1 MRDIDLRQALVLQLS
16 RMHEADGDTRIVHE
30 MGVWAGTVRI
40 DVAVLNGE
48 MSGYELKSDSDTL
61 ARLPLQADLYSRV
74 FDRMTLVVGSKHLD
88 KAAGMIPAWWGII
101 RATGSENGI
110 KLKRVRS
117 SKRNVNHEPYVVAEL
132 LRKDEAI
139 AILEQYDLAAGW
151 KSKRVKLI
159 HERLAR
165 ELPVRELSKRVLC
178 ALKNR
183 QDWLRQNSVHQF
195 DMAVDAELNPML

>member
-1 MRDIDLRQALVLQLS
+1 
-16 RMHEADGDTRIVHE
+16 
-30 MGVWAGTVRI
+30 
-40 DVAVLNGE
+40 

-88 KAAGMIPAWWGII
+88 KAAGLVPSWWGII
-101 RATGSENGI
+101 RATSSGNDI
-110 KLKRVRS
+110 KLKRVRA

-139 AILEQYDLAAGW
+139 AILAQYGLAAGW

-165 ELPVRELSKRVLC
+165 ELPVRELSKRVLHV
-178 ALKNR
+178 LKNR
-183 QDWLRQNSVHQF
+183 QDWLGQNGVHQF
-195 DMAVDAELNPML
+195 DVAVDA

>member
-1 MRDIDLRQALVLQLS
+1 MRDIDIRRALLVRLLQA
-16 RMHEADGDTRIVHE
+16 HNKDEDTRIVQE
-30 MGVWAGTVRI
+30 MGVWAGTVRV

-61 ARLPLQADLYSRV
+61 SRLPLQADLYSRV

-88 KAAGMIPAWWGII
+88 KAAGLVPSWWGII
-101 RATGSENGI
+101 RATSSGNDI
-110 KLKRVRS
+110 KLKRVRA

-139 AILEQYDLAAGW
+139 AILAQYGLAAGW

-165 ELPVRELSKRVLC
+165 ELPVRELSKRVLHV
-178 ALKNR
+178 LKNR
-183 QDWLRQNSVHQF
+183 QDWLGQNGVHQF
-195 DMAVDAELNPML
+195 DVAVDA

>member
-1 MRDIDLRQALVLQLS
+1 MRDIDIRRALLVRLLQA
-16 RMHEADGDTRIVHE
+16 HNKDEDTRIVQE
-30 MGVWAGTVRI
+30 MGVWAGTVRV

-88 KAAGMIPAWWGII
+88 KAAGLVPSWWGII
-101 RATGSENGI
+101 RATSSGNDI
-110 KLKRVRS
+110 KLKRVRA

-139 AILEQYDLAAGW
+139 AILAQYGLAAGW

-165 ELPVRELSKRVLC
+165 ELPVRELSKRVLHV
-178 ALKNR
+178 LKNR
-183 QDWLRQNSVHQF
+183 QDWLGQNGVHQF
-195 DMAVDAELNPML
+195 DVAVDA